1 MGFNEEEQKLNL
13 MELNPN
19 IIERQGHRFYK
30 NTKTGKEYPIP
41 SSANNE
47 ELSKYNSLMKR
58 DTKLLENY

>member
-1 MGFNEEEQKLNL
+1 

-30 NTKTGKEYPIP
+30 NKKTGKEYPIP

-47 ELSKYNSLMKR
+47 ELSKYNSLMNR
-58 DTKLLENY
+58 DTKLLE